1 VAVASAG
8 PHASLNLTPETDNH
22 ASTPPLT
29 QAGCPSCRP
38 TNGVKALKALK
49 EKLRET
55 FTLSSCHST
64 DSQMEVTAPLKIRRR
79 RIEDRGKCGHAP
91 IENWPFPWGD
101 LGPHLPHGSP
111 GPHKS
116 TAQTSQSVHSFLHQN
131 QNSHNQNTGRQTQR
145 EHATYVIGCI
155 RNGAELLLFI
165 L

>member
-1 VAVASAG
+1 MASAG

-29 QAGCPSCRP
+29 QAGCPSCSP

-91 IENWPFPWGD
+91 IENWPFHGGFWAPIYRMV
-101 LGPHLPHGSP
+101 LRARTSPQHKHLNRFIRFCTKIKTLITKIQADRHRE
-111 GPHKS
+111 
-116 TAQTSQSVHSFLHQN
+116 
-131 QNSHNQNTGRQTQR
+131 NT
-145 EHATYVIGCI
+145 
-155 RNGAELLLFI
+155 LLM
-165 L
+165 